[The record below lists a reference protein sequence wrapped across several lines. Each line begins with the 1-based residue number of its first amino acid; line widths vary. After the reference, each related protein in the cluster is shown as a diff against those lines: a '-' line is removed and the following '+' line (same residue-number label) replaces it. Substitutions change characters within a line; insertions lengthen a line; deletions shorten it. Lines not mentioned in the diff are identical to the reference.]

1 MQPDSALVE
10 RGRSRETAKRSDLG
24 RSARFPGGSAKI
36 QIGPDGMAC
45 RNDPGVVIRKDHGEA
60 AVPQPLD
67 DVGRRAVVVRNSD
80 DEPYPL
86 DAVLDQQPVPYVC
99 SHGQHGCRDPASVG
113 SPSRELARARRWAR
127 LALSTPTT
135 IRGVP
140 ACMLVICVTS
150 AYVAV

>member
-1 MQPDSALVE
+1 MASSSSSSTGTPRPAGDPARAARTPADHRAPPTRRGTCAESMQPDSALVE

-99 SHGQHGCRDPASVG
+99 SHG
-113 SPSRELARARRWAR
+113 
-127 LALSTPTT
+127 
-135 IRGVP
+135 
-140 ACMLVICVTS
+140 
-150 AYVAV
+150 